1 MTPDAQ
7 PVLGC
12 ATYLTSAFR
21 MPVQRSQVSLDR
33 LLSVCDLIYAR
44 DGFVTWTE
52 VGSTLGI
59 SRQAVQLRLRAAVE
73 KGDLTPEAVEKYQ
86 SMASRTAAARERK
99 EKRESDENKYRR
111 YIRFMP
117 ENLEWLQAQSDERK
131 VTIPDIINGLIT
143 KARTS

>member
-1 MTPDAQ
+1 MRP
-7 PVLGC
+7 
-12 ATYLTSAFR
+12 
-21 MPVQRSQVSLDR
+21 PVQRSQVSLDR

-52 VGSTLGI
+52 VGKTLGI
-59 SRQAVQLRLRAAVE
+59 SRQAVQLRLRAAIE
-73 KGDLTPEAVEKYQ
+73 KGDISPEVMEKYQ

-117 ENLEWLQAQSDERK
+117 ENLEWLQAQSEERSA
-131 VTIPDIINGLIT
+131 TIPDIINGLIT
-143 KARTS
+143 KARLG

>member
-1 MTPDAQ
+1 
-7 PVLGC
+7 
-12 ATYLTSAFR
+12 
-21 MPVQRSQVSLDR
+21 
-33 LLSVCDLIYAR
+33 LIYAR

-143 KARTS
+143 KARMS

>member
-1 MTPDAQ
+1 
-7 PVLGC
+7 
-12 ATYLTSAFR
+12 

-73 KGDLTPEAVEKYQ
+73 KGDLTPEAVERYQ
-86 SMASRTAAARERK
+86 SIASRQAAARERG
-99 EKRESDENKYRR
+99 ERRIEDDHKYRR
-111 YIRFMP
+111 AIRFTP
-117 ENLEWLQAQSDERK
+117 ENLEWLQAQADERN
-131 VTIPDIINGLIT
+131 VRFSDIINGLIT